1 MPSRFVLNPWRV
13 PGPFPTPAREP
24 VRAFHRTLPGYAPT
38 PLVRR
43 PALARALGIA
53 DLWVK
58 YEGERFGLQAFK
70 GLGGSWALHRLLA
83 LRGESLGTVSTA
95 SEGNHGRAVA
105 WAARLMGVPCVI
117 FLPAHAAPQRIENI
131 RREGATVVLVDGTY
145 EDAVRQCDRESRER
159 GWQIISDV
167 GYEGYLEIPP
177 LVVEG
182 YATLYLEL
190 DEQLRAAGVEPDMV
204 LIPGGVGGILQA
216 GVDFFRSR
224 AGGPKVVGVEPAE
237 ADCLTVSMLSPT
249 GEPAVSGASRATS
262 MACLNCAEVSLPS
275 WPPIRRGVDAL
286 IAIEDRWAREAVRRL
301 WRTEGD
307 PSIEA
312 GDSGAA
318 STGGLMAL
326 MQDPEAAALRTALG
340 AGPATT
346 AVAVCTEGAIDRAWF
361 DRVIH
366 EKDVP

>member
-1 MPSRFVLNPWRV
+1 MASRFVTNPYRQ

-38 PLVRR
+38 PLIRR
-43 PALARALGIA
+43 QRLAQSLGIG

-83 LRGESLGTVSTA
+83 TRGGSFTTVSTA

-105 WAARLMGVPCVI
+105 WAARLMKVPCVI

-131 RREGATVVLVDGTY
+131 RREGATVILVDGTY
-145 EDAVRQCDRESRER
+145 EDAVHRCDRESRER
-159 GWQIISDV
+159 GWQVISDV
-167 GYEGYLEIPP
+167 GYDGYLDIPP

-182 YATLYLEL
+182 YSTLYLEL
-190 DEQLRAAGVEPDMV
+190 EEQLGEAGVVPDLV

-224 AGGPKVVGVEPAE
+224 ASGPAVVGVEPAE
-237 ADCLTVSMLSPT
+237 ADCLTESLLSAN
-249 GEPAVSGASRATS
+249 GEPAVSHGSRATT

-275 WPPIRRGVDAL
+275 WPAIRRGVDAL
-286 IAIEDRWAREAVRRL
+286 IAIDDRWAETAVRRL
-301 WRTEGD
+301 WRADGETA
-307 PSIEA
+307 IEA

-318 STGGLMAL
+318 STGGLIAL
-326 MQDPEAAALRTALG
+326 MEDPDAAPLRRALG
-340 AGPATT
+340 VTSTTT
-346 AVAVCTEGAIDRAWF
+346 AVVICTEGAIDRAQF
-361 DRVIH
+361 ERVL
-366 EKDVP
+366 EPR